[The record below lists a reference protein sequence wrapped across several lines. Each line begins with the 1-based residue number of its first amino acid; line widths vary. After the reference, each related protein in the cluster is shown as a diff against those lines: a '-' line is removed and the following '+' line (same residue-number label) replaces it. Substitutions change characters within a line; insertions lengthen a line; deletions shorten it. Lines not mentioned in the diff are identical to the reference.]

1 MGSEVDDVAGFHVRQ
16 DFRPTEFVVYEFD
29 GIGNGLS
36 EVGDFFTCEGKSC
49 EVIAFV
55 VYSEAIFPFLKGSCE
70 DLGLLVRVGVEVGE
84 ADGGNVVDEVALD

>member
-1 MGSEVDDVAGFHVRQ
+1 MDNVAGFHVGQ
-16 DFRPTEFVVYEFD
+16 DFRPTEFIVYEFD

-36 EVGDFFTCEGKSC
+36 KIGNFFTCEGKSNK
-49 EVIAFV
+49 VIAFV
-55 VYSEAIFPFLKGSCE
+55 VDGEAIFPFLKGSCE